1 VLKSLST
8 LQPVPQSE
16 RLIHID
22 MIRGVAI
29 LGILLVNMAHFSYP
43 DLYLYIIGPDNFFMK
58 DWGALDTLTDQLLS
72 MFVQMKFITMF
83 SFLFGFGMI
92 LMMERAI
99 DKRQNFVLIYMRRLL
114 ISLLFGFIHAFLI
127 WDGDILT
134 EYALLGFVL
143 LLFRNRKPKTILT
156 WTIIFYL
163 LFLIPV
169 AMMTFLP
176 TSETP
181 EMTAWN
187 ESFIN
192 ESERNAK
199 QALQVYSE
207 GSNLE
212 IAQQRI
218 YDRKFYMSLNGMA
231 SLNPILYFYSNIP
244 YFCMFLLG
252 AYFAKKRYL
261 HRPAAHQSVLKKL
274 WIISL
279 LIGLPTNI
287 AYAIANNEAFLLL
300 GAPFLMLFYVISIIF
315 LMKLPL
321 TKRLLTPFAA
331 VGKTALSN
339 YILQSIL
346 ATTIFYSYGL
356 GLYGSVKPF
365 LALFISIGIFA
376 FQLIISNIWIRHFR
390 YGPLEYIWRVMTYRK
405 IMPLNY

>member
-1 VLKSLST
+1 MST

-16 RLIHID
+16 RLNHID
-22 MIRGVAI
+22 IIRGVAI
-29 LGILLVNMAHFSYP
+29 FGILLVNMAHFSYP
-43 DLYLYIIGPDNFFMK
+43 DLYLHVIGPDNFFMK
-58 DWGALDTLTDQLLS
+58 DWGALDTLTDKFLN

-99 DKRQNFVLIYMRRLL
+99 DKGQNFVLIYMRRLL
-114 ISLLFGFIHAFLI
+114 ILLLFGCIHAFLI

-143 LLFRNRKPKTILT
+143 LLFRNRKPRTILT
-156 WTIIFYL
+156 WAIIFYL

-176 TSETP
+176 ITETP

-187 ESFIN
+187 ESFVN
-192 ESERNAK
+192 ESEHHAK

-207 GSNLE
+207 GSFLE
-212 IAQQRI
+212 VSEQRI
-218 YDRKFYMSLNGMA
+218 HDRKFYMSLNGMA

-261 HRPAAHQSVLKKL
+261 HRPASHRSVLKRL
-274 WIISL
+274 WVISL
-279 LIGLPTNI
+279 LIGVPTNI
-287 AYAIANNEAFLLL
+287 GYVIANNEALLLL

-321 TKRLLTPFAA
+321 TKRVLTPFAA

-339 YILQSIL
+339 YILQSIV

-365 LALFISIGIFA
+365 IGLFISIGIFA
-376 FQLIISNIWIRHFR
+376 FQLIISNIWTRHFR

-405 IMPLNY
+405 IMPLKY